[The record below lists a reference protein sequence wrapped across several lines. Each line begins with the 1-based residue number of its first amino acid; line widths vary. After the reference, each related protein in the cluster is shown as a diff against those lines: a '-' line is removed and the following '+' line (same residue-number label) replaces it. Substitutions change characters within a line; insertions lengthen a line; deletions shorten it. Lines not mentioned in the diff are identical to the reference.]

1 MVSKPERSPDTPASG
16 RIATATDHVDAH
28 ATVSNSA
35 FARAPSYSPEEI
47 ASFRDFA
54 NVMRDAI
61 GEKGS
66 FNELKPK
73 QAAERGCL
81 GTLKSLHRRGRV
93 TFDKDLCMAA
103 AYGGQLKVLKWL
115 LENSCPWDEA
125 TDDGETPLHMAARE
139 GDAQMVQC
147 LLEARADINKARD
160 DGATAL
166 FLAAQNGHEAVVRA
180 LIEAGADVNK
190 AADDS
195 VTPLIFAA
203 QEGHEATGRGA
214 DQGGRRCQQGN

>member
-1 MVSKPERSPDTPASG
+1 
-16 RIATATDHVDAH
+16 
-28 ATVSNSA
+28 
-35 FARAPSYSPEEI
+35 
-47 ASFRDFA
+47 
-54 NVMRDAI
+54 MRDAI

-125 TDDGETPLHMAARE
+125 TDDGTTPLYIAARE
-139 GDAQMVQC
+139 G
-147 LLEARADINKARD
+147 
-160 DGATAL
+160 
-166 FLAAQNGHEAVVRA
+166 HEASVRTM
-180 LIEAGADVNK
+180 IEADADVNK
-190 AADDS
+190 AVDED
-195 VTPLIFAA
+195 VTSLFIATEKEYAA
-203 QEGHEATGRGA
+203 IVQIIRDAGA
-214 DQGGRRCQQGN
+214 V